1 MRSAAFAMALVLASS
16 ASFAVDLD
24 TACGS
29 LEPAAD
35 VRVLFIPAA
44 AQIDDSK
51 RAREIKFDGD
61 KAGAFR
67 QLGVTR
73 ATLLRDVDVRL
84 AGFADER
91 TGRACAWPKVT
102 LKLSVRPLLVELAR
116 ELGASEC
123 MRAHVL
129 EHEMQHVAIYN
140 AAALRA
146 ALQLEREM
154 RTHFNE
160 RQLDGDADTL
170 MQALRA
176 QIAQQ
181 WLSRLDALL
190 AEADREHDALDA
202 AEERQAYSV
211 CNGVLSQMIKAIE

>member
-1 MRSAAFAMALVLASS
+1 MRTAAIAIALALASNASS
-16 ASFAVDLD
+16 ALDLA

-29 LEPAAD
+29 LEPAAE
-35 VRVLFIPAA
+35 VRVLFAPAA

-51 RAREIKFDGD
+51 RARDIKLDLE

-84 AGFADER
+84 QGFSDER

-102 LKLSVRPLLVELAR
+102 LKLSVRPLLVELAS

-146 ALQLEREM
+146 ARRLEGEM
-154 RTHFNE
+154 RAHFNE
-160 RQLDGDADTL
+160 RQLDGDAEML
-170 MQALRA
+170 MQAVRA
-176 QIAQQ
+176 QIAEQ

-202 AEERQAYSV
+202 AEERQAFSV
-211 CNGVLSQMIKAIE
+211 CNGVLSRIMKVIE